1 MAAIPTLRCHSKEGR
16 DKAADCKQ
24 LSAREKG
31 SSGFEGKFLKP
42 RSQICNDVYNLMTLG
57 DK

>member
-1 MAAIPTLRCHSKEGR
+1 MAAIPTLRCHSEGR
-16 DKAADCKQ
+16 DKAADSKQ

-31 SSGFEGKFLKP
+31 NSGFEDKFLKP
-42 RSQICNDVYNLMTLG
+42 CSRFCNDVYNLMTLG